1 MPPDILDDEL
11 SSSRR
16 RGGSECGYEVGSFG
30 YRVHHYHDCV
40 VTHGFWE
47 IHNEIY
53 TDYVPGSVGD
63 GKWVEFSNWRL
74 PLGFCLKAEVTG
86 RDVLP
91 YVPGYLRP
99 PVVPVFSIFLDAQL
113 CRNRDRGP

>member
-11 SSSRR
+11 ISSRC
-16 RGGSECGYEVGSFG
+16 RGGSECGYEV
-30 YRVHHYHDCV
+30 HL
-40 VTHGFWE
+40 VTESTTTMTVMAHGFWE

-53 TDYVPGSVGD
+53 TDHVPGNVGD
-63 GKWVEFSNWRL
+63 GKWAEFSNWRL
-74 PLGFCLKAEVTG
+74 PLGFCLKAEVAG
-86 RDVLP
+86 RDVLS